1 MKSITPQAYWN
12 QVFNR
17 IQGEGFENASS
28 WLRRYEL
35 YLNEMHGKLVLEIG
49 CGSGSDTR
57 VLVEHG
63 YQVTA
68 TDFSEAAFALVRDRL
83 PEANLVLHDTRYPFP
98 FADKSFDAVISS
110 LSLHYF
116 EMDAMTRI
124 IGEIGRMLKPGGLF
138 LVRLNSVNDAEAT
151 KQQPIERYYYSL
163 ESCRE
168 LFTDWNERSL
178 QEVTED
184 YHGRPKV
191 IIEGMFELVR

>member
-1 MKSITPQAYWN
+1 MQSITPQAYWN

-17 IQGEGFENASS
+17 IQGKEFENASS
-28 WLRRYEL
+28 WLRRYQP
-35 YLNEMHGKLVLEIG
+35 YLNEIHGKPVLEIG

-57 VLVEHG
+57 VLVEDG

-68 TDFSEAAFALVRDRL
+68 TDFSQAALALVRDKL
-83 PEANLVLHDTRYPFP
+83 PEATLVLHDTRYPFP

-116 EMDAMTRI
+116 KKDSMTRI
-124 IGEIGRMLKPGGLF
+124 IGEIGRMLQPGGLF
-138 LVRLNSVNDAEAT
+138 FVRLNSVNDTEAP
-151 KQQPIERYYYSL
+151 KQHPIERYYYSL

-178 QEVTED
+178 QEVIED
-184 YHGRPKV
+184 YHGKPKV
-191 IIEGMFELVR
+191 IIEGMFEQVR